1 MSSKRAGFSLPCRGA
16 LNVGKSCRNPAAF
29 AAVSGPAKARKPPE
43 RGGLPWLSKSASEA
57 PRLEPFGVAA
67 ATIAARTAISIATGI
82 PIATAIHAVL
92 EAATSPTFAAEPAR
106 PVREDGEAAL
116 LAVVQ
121 GLVERVSC
129 IGDLLHRRC
138 RGRHVVGAFAKAAD
152 RIARVL
158 RILLLRI
165 ILPGAGLRIGA
176 IDPEFCELPHRALDR
191 RPQLFLVGA
200 QLQSG
205 VDGRDPRVG
214 KGGPVLGAHARM
226 SHVLMKP
233 PMMLG
238 IDRRRPGDGEHSDA
252 GDSKLPH
259 VNLLRKVVQG

>member
-1 MSSKRAGFSLPCRGA
+1 MRPELVRKASARGRRLAKRPCDVQQAGGVFPALSRGPKCRKNLPDSG
-16 LNVGKSCRNPAAF
+16 GF

-67 ATIAARTAISIATGI
+67 ATIAARTAISIATAI
-82 PIATAIHAVL
+82 PIATAIHAVF
-92 EAATSPTFAAEPAR
+92 EAATSPTFTAEPAR
-106 PVREDGEAAL
+106 PVRQDGEAAL

-158 RILLLRI
+158 RILLL
-165 ILPGAGLRIGA
+165 
-176 IDPEFCELPHRALDR
+176 
-191 RPQLFLVGA
+191 
-200 QLQSG
+200 
-205 VDGRDPRVG
+205 
-214 KGGPVLGAHARM
+214 
-226 SHVLMKP
+226 
-233 PMMLG
+233 
-238 IDRRRPGDGEHSDA
+238 
-252 GDSKLPH
+252 
-259 VNLLRKVVQG
+259 